1 MTGLVVQTATDK
13 VEDFASK
20 VGFDIGVLFRNSD
33 LTSLDSLAQMK
44 QALDQLVNKLIE
56 LTQSGSINDLPLG
69 DQSSLLQLLK
79 TLPSELFSQEAQAL
93 LNSANITPC
102 GTAKF
107 DFKNAETPNLLPLR
121 KSHEDSQYEREI
133 KALVLDLFC
142 RMLASKAFDAN
153 VLGAPH
159 LGSFGLV
166 QQVLDRDDLLSAK
179 LKTDEI
185 AMRYLMRAWTSQ
197 KAKRGLHF
205 LKTAMQLLFPNAWE
219 VNQLYQK
226 KTFHI
231 LAI

>member
-1 MTGLVVQTATDK
+1 MTELVPQTATEK
-13 VEDFASK
+13 VEDFARK
-20 VGFDIGVLFRNSD
+20 VGFDIGVLFRTSD
-33 LTSLDSLAQMK
+33 LSSLDGVAQAK
-44 QALDQLVNKLIE
+44 LALDQLVNKLVE
-56 LTQSGSINDLPLG
+56 LTQSSAIADLPL
-69 DQSSLLQLLK
+69 DSSNNLLQLLQ
-79 TLPSELFSQEAQAL
+79 TLPSELFSQNSQDL
-93 LNSANITPC
+93 LSNIPINPC
-102 GTAKF
+102 GTAQF
-107 DFKNAETPNLLPLR
+107 DFKNAEPPKLVALR
-121 KSHEDSQYEREI
+121 KSREDSQYEKEI
-133 KALVLDLFC
+133 KQLVLDLFC
-142 RMLASKAFDAN
+142 KLLAAKAFDAN

-179 LKTDEI
+179 LKTDEV

>member
-1 MTGLVVQTATDK
+1 MAELVVQTATDK
-13 VEDFASK
+13 IEDFASK
-20 VGFDIGVLFRNSD
+20 VGFDIGMLFRNSD
-33 LTSLDSLAQMK
+33 LSSLDSLAQTK
-44 QALDQLVNKLIE
+44 QALDQLVTKLVE
-56 LTQSGSINDLPLG
+56 LTQSESISDLPLN
-69 DQSSLLQLLK
+69 DQSNLLQLLK
-79 TLPSELFSQEAQAL
+79 TLPSELFSQESQDL
-93 LNSANITPC
+93 LDAAKITPC

-121 KSHEDSQYEREI
+121 KSQEDSQYEREI

-142 RMLASKAFDAN
+142 KMLAAKAFDAN

-179 LKTDEI
+179 LKTDEV

-205 LKTAMQLLFPNAWE
+205 LKTAMQLLFPRWE

-226 KTFHI
+226 LSI
-231 LAI
+231 S